1 MREIVRTAAIS
12 NGGHEVD
19 WAGDGVFLSFAGA
32 RESIAAAAE
41 MQRAL
46 DNEPWPPDEAL
57 RLRIGIHTGEPELGD
72 VATSAWMS
80 SSPPGFVRR
89 HTASKSSSHV
99 LRATWSATRHS
110 WALSYRPLGQHRLK
124 DVPDTQQ
131 LFQLLASGLRQEF
144 PPLRTLTATSLPA
157 LHHRLVGR
165 ADPLARIEE
174 LLERPRCAARDHHRS
189 RRGRKSRL
197 ALEVAASA
205 ALERPVHLVGLAP
218 VSDGNLVPNAI
229 ARAIGVRESPE
240 RGLIEAIAESLHGT
254 GALLFLDNLE
264 HLAAAAIHVAELLDR
279 APDLD
284 VLA

>member
-72 VATSAWMS
+72 EATSAWMS

-110 WALSYRPLGQHRLK
+110 WAPRTDPW
-124 DVPDTQQ
+124 
-131 LFQLLASGLRQEF
+131 ASTGSRTCRTLNSSSNSSPRA
-144 PPLRTLTATSLPA
+144 PSGVSSTSTTLTATSLPA

-174 LLERPRCAARDHHRS
+174 LLERPDVRLVTITGPGGA
-189 RRGRKSRL
+189 RKSRL

-218 VSDGNLVPNAI
+218 VSDGISSRTP
-229 ARAIGVRESPE
+229 SPE
-240 RGLIEAIAESLHGT
+240 R
-254 GALLFLDNLE
+254 
-264 HLAAAAIHVAELLDR
+264 
-279 APDLD
+279 
-284 VLA
+284 